1 MLLASC
7 FISWNSEIQNL
18 IIKSIGKAIVM
29 SSFTLY
35 LLVAINDVGTSG
47 AVNNFKTKVMH
58 IAHFEI
64 KTNKSFNL

>member
-1 MLLASC
+1 
-7 FISWNSEIQNL
+7 
-18 IIKSIGKAIVM
+18 M

-47 AVNNFKTKVMH
+47 ILSNFKTKVMH

-64 KTNKSFNL
+64 ETNKSFNL